1 MCLGRKSS
9 QRHELPAELGQQE
22 HHPCIRNGGQDD
34 PGYVGSVPGNPGGFA
49 TDLPLGWTEML
60 VAVLVWHIEPFG
72 DLSY

>member
-9 QRHELPAELGQQE
+9 QRHGLPAELGQQE

-49 TDLPLGWTEML
+49 TDLPLG
-60 VAVLVWHIEPFG
+60 
-72 DLSY
+72 